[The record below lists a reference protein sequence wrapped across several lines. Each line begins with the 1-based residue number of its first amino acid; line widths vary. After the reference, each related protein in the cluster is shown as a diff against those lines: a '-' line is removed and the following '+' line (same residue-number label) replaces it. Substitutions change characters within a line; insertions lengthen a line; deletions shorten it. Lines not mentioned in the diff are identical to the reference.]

1 MLVCSIPLFLSP
13 AIKIAF
19 AWLWFFKRGK
29 ISSTIFFI
37 HRHARAKK
45 SRVFPCQ
52 SHVHKAFLR
61 DPQNMKVCTMQK
73 LFVIQNN
80 FPFCSEAQKAIIAGN
95 IATCIVF
102 SMYLPTYVGTY

>member
-1 MLVCSIPLFLSP
+1 MWLFKKGEEE
-13 AIKIAF
+13 IHD
-19 AWLWFFKRGK
+19 
-29 ISSTIFFI
+29 TFFI
-37 HRHARAKK
+37 HTDMRAKK
-45 SRVFPCQ
+45 SRVFSCQ

-102 SMYLPTYVGTY
+102 SMYLPTYIGTYYVSIWNDKIQ